1 MREEVFCSFCLF
13 YTGLALWVWRLPE
26 EIWSSYMPRVPSPLA
41 TLQPLPGLTII
52 HQWLSWQG
60 HSMLHVSCLHRAL
73 VLSLGPHWAF
83 LPSVRS
89 SLLPLYHHSFC
100 RSTFG
105 SPAPWD
111 LLSAHTHT
119 TSHWLAAPHLH
130 CGRLPVAWPVTTD
143 QFWSG
148 PTGELLCYPLIRTLP
163 CPTKSDPNLG
173 ERVPFQ
179 AWPSLGAL
187 PQS

>member
-1 MREEVFCSFCLF
+1 MREEGLLLF
-13 YTGLALWVWRLPE
+13 LSDLQWGLALWVWGLPV
-26 EIWSSYMPRVPSPLA
+26 EIWSSYIPRVPSPLA

-60 HSMLHVSCLHRAL
+60 HSMLHVFCPHRAL
-73 VLSLGPHWAF
+73 VLSLGPHSAF

-111 LLSAHTHT
+111 LCSAHTHT
-119 TSHWLAAPHLH
+119 TSHWLATPICTVEGCLLLDQWLQTSSDLDQQVNFSAIHWSELCLVLQSLTLTLERGFPSKL
-130 CGRLPVAWPVTTD
+130 GLP
-143 QFWSG
+143 
-148 PTGELLCYPLIRTLP
+148 
-163 CPTKSDPNLG
+163 
-173 ERVPFQ
+173 
-179 AWPSLGAL
+179 
-187 PQS
+187 